1 MSQQATAWAL
11 YEAPIELDAIEFR
24 LLTIIADNVDNE
36 GRGFGKSVKTLMKL
50 YRAPIGE
57 RTVRAKLAHMVE
69 IGVLREGDQR
79 LVSYL
84 PGNRRPKVYDIV
96 MNDRGAE
103 YAPLNDDDAYPINEP
118 APEPEPETESEPV
131 ITTDE
136 WTTDKAD
143 SNASQGCSRGAAG
156 VQLTCSR
163 GAAGVQ
169 LTCSRGAR
177 IAADKSIKSIK
188 NIKNIKR
195 EYARAK
201 TPTQTNSQPTD
212 PRQALADF
220 QPDQSHI
227 ALADAFGLDL
237 GYELAKFRDALD
249 ANGKYPSNPAPAF
262 RNWLRRGKGIGLSR
276 AKLGAGMPETPDP
289 AASELERRA
298 RKLVESSTL
307 LKQRQPDPAVRR
319 AWIPAVAR
327 LLGQGVAPP
336 DIVALICHGEPGELA
351 ELGIHVDELEA
362 IA

>member
-1 MSQQATAWAL
+1 MSQQATAWTL

-36 GRGFGKSVKTLMKL
+36 GRGFGKSVKTLMEL

-118 APEPEPETESEPV
+118 ASEPETETESEPV
-131 ITTDE
+131 IAADE
-136 WTTDKAD
+136 WTTDEAD
-143 SNASQGCSRGAAG
+143 PDASQG
-156 VQLTCSR
+156 CSR

-201 TPTQTNSQPTD
+201 TQTETTTSQPTD

-220 QPDQSHI
+220 QPDQTHI

-237 GYELAKFRDALD
+237 DYELAKFRDALD

-262 RNWLRRGKGIGLSR
+262 RNWLRRGKEIGLSG
-276 AKLGAGMPETPDP
+276 AKLGTGMPDAPDP
-289 AASELERRA
+289 ADMELERRA
-298 RKLVESSTL
+298 RKLVDSSTR
-307 LKQRQPDPAVRR
+307 LKQRQPDPAIRHE
-319 AWIPAVAR
+319 WIPAVAR
-327 LLGQGVAPP
+327 LLGQGKAPT
-336 DIVALICHGEPGELA
+336 DIVDRICLDQPDELT
-351 ELGIHVDELEA
+351 ELGIHVDGLEA